1 MDLMTKTFEE
11 ATQQIAAL
19 GSLLILIG
27 VVVSIILYVLFAIGL
42 GSVASTC
49 RIRHSWMAWLPIAR
63 KHLLTEIADLRR
75 VQAGKPKRLT
85 VQFEIITVL
94 CLICVIAMAKVGS
107 TALVVIP
114 LVLLVL
120 LSYNQAF
127 AYYYFYRLCDKEN
140 ATIYFLLGLIAKP
153 LNSFF
158 VFHCR

>member
-1 MDLMTKTFEE
+1 MAQAFEE

-19 GSLLILIG
+19 GNSLIII
-27 VVVSIILYVLFAIGL
+27 VVALSIVPYILFAIGL
-42 GSVASTC
+42 GSVAKTC

-75 VQAGKPKRLT
+75 VQVGKPKRLT

-94 CLICVIAMAKVGS
+94 CLICVLAMVKVRNPV
-107 TALVVIP
+107 LVVIP
-114 LVLLVL
+114 AILLVL
-120 LSYNQAF
+120 LSFNQAF

-140 ATIYFLLGLIAKP
+140 STIYFLLGQMAKP

>member
-1 MDLMTKTFEE
+1 MDTMTQAFEE

-19 GSLLILIG
+19 GNSLIII
-27 VVVSIILYVLFAIGL
+27 VVALSIVPYILFAIGL
-42 GSVASTC
+42 GSVARTC

-94 CLICVIAMAKVGS
+94 CLICVLAMAKVGN
-107 TALVVIP
+107 TVLVVIP
-114 LVLLVL
+114 AILLVL
-120 LSYNQAF
+120 LSFNQAF

-140 ATIYFLLGLIAKP
+140 ATIYFLLGLIADRK
-153 LNSFF
+153 S
-158 VFHCR
+158 VV

>member
-42 GSVASTC
+42 GSVARTC

-75 VQAGKPKRLT
+75 VQAGNGESGEHCASGHSGDSAGAA
-85 VQFEIITVL
+85 VIQSGI
-94 CLICVIAMAKVGS
+94 CL
-107 TALVVIP
+107 
-114 LVLLVL
+114 LLL
-120 LSYNQAF
+120 L
-127 AYYYFYRLCDKEN
+127 
-140 ATIYFLLGLIAKP
+140 
-153 LNSFF
+153 
-158 VFHCR
+158 

>member
-19 GSLLILIG
+19 GSLLILIA
-27 VVVSIILYVLFAIGL
+27 VIVSIILYVLFAIGL
-42 GSVASTC
+42 GSVARTC
-49 RIRHSWMAWLPIAR
+49 RIKHSWMAWLPIAR

-75 VQAGKPKRLT
+75 VQVGKPKKLT

-94 CLICVIAMAKVGS
+94 CLICVLAMVKVRNPV
-107 TALVVIP
+107 LVVIP
-114 LVLLVL
+114 AILLVL
-120 LSYNQAF
+120 LSFNQAF

-140 ATIYFLLGLIAKP
+140 ATIYFLLGQMAKP